1 MVARRRMPDIHDV
14 PCPKHPRTRVIRKGV
29 RTRSGKTYQR
39 FQCQSVSGKHTFL
52 AEIPASGGQQEQEQ
66 QQAEKQK
73 HKEQL
78 AEVSCAEHPGSKVT
92 RRGFIIYPPPPKK
105 TSPAVTTPHEVR
117 TRRPRYLCTPDASVG
132 APHKFVP
139 GLSETEWNA
148 PGTPAGSGATP
159 VMTGKAAAR
168 GYKYP
173 LDVIAQALWDL
184 SAGGSYVRTSIAAR
198 VAIGLPEPDPKM
210 RRNAG
215 RLTAD
220 WCEVFAPV
228 LWEQYESER
237 IAQAEAAHASGFLR
251 ALLLDDDPVYRGG
264 ARKARSTQLYSFL
277 AAAEVFLDPAGTRA
291 ETRLRLVRAYPNHT
305 ADAYR
310 LLLGEVGY
318 VPDLLVTDAAPAVF
332 TLVNELRSEGHP
344 NLPDSGWTQDRNGP
358 CTTSRRFSS
367 SWTAT
372 ADGLTRQARRQPSA
386 RPVLGEPACP
396 ARGDVETT
404 GLDAGDRI
412 ISVGFVKVLRGKTLD
427 TWSSLVNPRG
437 KFISRGAEEVHG
449 LVDSD
454 LTDAPTF
461 DSLRD
466 SIGRWLQPDVIFVGH
481 NLGFDFSMLRREFE
495 ASGSPLTTL
504 TGLDTMTLAA
514 AAGIAAGR
522 ISLSELLE
530 RLGLANSAEHTAVG
544 DALATAQA
552 VIALLGLLVDQGRTS
567 IDDLTFTTDSVLVR
581 ELSEQEVRELLPDTP
596 EHHASHSQPMMLP
609 EQRQEALDYCLSVGC
624 TILQRRMQDALA
636 GPEDARWVVAWAIA
650 SAKAWSGPA
659 RRWKWHGTGAAAT

>member
-1 MVARRRMPDIHDV
+1 MA
-14 PCPKHPRTRVIRKGV
+14 
-29 RTRSGKTYQR
+29 
-39 FQCQSVSGKHTFL
+39 
-52 AEIPASGGQQEQEQ
+52 
-66 QQAEKQK
+66 
-73 HKEQL
+73 
-78 AEVSCAEHPGSKVT
+78 
-92 RRGFIIYPPPPKK
+92 
-105 TSPAVTTPHEVR
+105 SPAKRVVSPQH
-117 TRRPRYLCTPDASVG
+117 
-132 APHKFVP
+132 
-139 GLSETEWNA
+139 
-148 PGTPAGSGATP
+148 
-159 VMTGKAAAR
+159 
-168 GYKYP
+168 
-173 LDVIAQALWDL
+173 AQFWA
-184 SAGGSYVRTSIAAR
+184 
-198 VAIGLPEPDPKM
+198 
-210 RRNAG
+210 
-215 RLTAD
+215 
-220 WCEVFAPV
+220 
-228 LWEQYESER
+228 
-237 IAQAEAAHASGFLR
+237 
-251 ALLLDDDPVYRGG
+251 
-264 ARKARSTQLYSFL
+264 
-277 AAAEVFLDPAGTRA
+277 
-291 ETRLRLVRAYPNHT
+291 
-305 ADAYR
+305 
-310 LLLGEVGY
+310 
-318 VPDLLVTDAAPAVF
+318 
-332 TLVNELRSEGHP
+332 
-344 NLPDSGWTQDRNGP
+344 NLP
-358 CTTSRRFSS
+358 
-367 SWTAT
+367 A
-372 ADGLTRQARRQPSA
+372 LH
-386 RPVLGEPACP
+386 VV
-396 ARGDVETT
+396 DVETT

-581 ELSEQEVRELLPDTP
+581 ELSEQEVQELLPDTP

-636 GPEDARWVVAWAIA
+636 GPEDARWVVAWAIKSLTEGIDA
-650 SAKAWSGPA
+650 SRAEDRLSREVAGRLLAGIGRAVPRARDSQYARDTYKKLMPAFAHNGACADTLVAGERCDCCQRGTSLCRLLRVRRNLAHAYIHVKYYDDSPA
-659 RRWKWHGTGAAAT
+659 RNAKRKKAEVSSAEDELTRAAKFLPITSPKEKGGRGGSRVGFFHELVKLGDLDAAGYGAAQVARIRRQRKGLEWSRKTLEVAWDRGCRNLMLTDELTALISIGAGAGRERTRTPEEALADLTLARAPTSC